1 MDNFYQSDFPSRMTT
16 DHPAQ
21 IPTVT
26 PILAAFPADGFY
38 ISGTEDNNIWLKQL
52 EMSILMSD
60 FQNIPNSNRFNNK
73 KKEVTSNK
81 ANIKLCKTIQCNT
94 YWTQA

>member
-1 MDNFYQSDFPSRMTT
+1 MDNFYQIDFLSRMTSV
-16 DHPAQ
+16 HPAP

-26 PILAAFPADGFY
+26 PILAAVSADGFY
-38 ISGTEDNNIWLKQL
+38 ISGTEDNNIRHKEL
-52 EMSILMSD
+52 EMSILMLN

-73 KKEVTSNK
+73 KKEVTNNK
-81 ANIKLCKTIQCNT
+81 ANIKHCKTIQCNT